1 MVKRILEVGNKV
13 FIRTVTYHCVG
24 KIETIDDGLVELSTA
39 SWIADSGRFS
49 QAIKTGSLSEVE
61 PVGRM
66 GVSIGAIV
74 DYFEWNHDLP
84 TEQK

>member
-1 MVKRILEVGNKV
+1 MAKKILEVGNKV

-24 KIETIDDGLVELSTA
+24 KIESMENGLVELSTA
-39 SWIADSGRFS
+39 AWIADSGRFS
-49 QAIKTGSLSEVE
+49 QAIKNGTLNEVE

-66 GVSIGAIV
+66 GVSVGAIV